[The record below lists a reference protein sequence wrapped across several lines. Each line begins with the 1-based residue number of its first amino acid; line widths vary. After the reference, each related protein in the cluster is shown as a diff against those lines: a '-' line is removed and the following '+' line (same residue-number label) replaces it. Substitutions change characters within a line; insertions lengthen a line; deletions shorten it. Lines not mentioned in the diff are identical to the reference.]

1 MGDATFTIDSSLDG
15 LSKDSWLGA
24 VAQIAE
30 EDGFFQDLGKKH
42 HAILVERGTTLLV
55 SFETVSGLR
64 ALSAYGQPLG
74 WDMVRNDGWSSL
86 CIASHGDT
94 WFRDPAIYAFFD
106 RLIDDGFF
114 DEFENVIFYGAG
126 PGGYAAAAYS
136 VACPGARVI
145 AIQPQATLDPRVTEW
160 DDRFKEM
167 FRTDFETRFGYAP
180 DMLDAAEQAFVIYD
194 PKVTLDAMHASL
206 FTRPNVVKLR
216 MRRMGIALQ
225 SSLLQLDQLETVL
238 KLAADGDLTPLSFA
252 KLYRARRD
260 NRKYL
265 QKLLSVLEAED
276 RKGLILLLCRFVTSR
291 MQAPRFVRKKKLI
304 EAEMRLLAAT
314 EEDTGEI
321 EDFEVEDVDQDD
333 DDAPLGR
340 SKNAP

>member
-1 MGDATFTIDSSLDG
+1 MA
-15 LSKDSWLGA
+15 
-24 VAQIAE
+24 
-30 EDGFFQDLGKKH
+30 
-42 HAILVERGTTLLV
+42 
-55 SFETVSGLR
+55 
-64 ALSAYGQPLG
+64 
-74 WDMVRNDGWSSL
+74 
-86 CIASHGDT
+86 
-94 WFRDPAIYAFFD
+94 
-106 RLIDDGFF
+106 
-114 DEFENVIFYGAG
+114 
-126 PGGYAAAAYS
+126 
-136 VACPGARVI
+136 
-145 AIQPQATLDPRVTEW
+145 EW

-238 KLAADGDLTPLSFA
+238 KLAANGDLTPLSFA

-304 EAEMRLLAAT
+304 EAELRLLAAT
-314 EEDTGEI
+314 EEDNGEI
-321 EDFEVEDVDQDD
+321 EEFEVEDIDPDEDD
-333 DDAPLGR
+333 TPLGR
-340 SKNAP
+340 PKNAP

>member
-1 MGDATFTIDSSLDG
+1 MSDAPFTIDTSMEG
-15 LSKDSWLGA
+15 LSKDDWLRA

-42 HAILVERGTTLLV
+42 HAIFVERGSTLLV

-64 ALSAYGQPLG
+64 ALSAYSQPLG
-74 WDMVRNDGWSSL
+74 WDMVRNYGWSSL
-86 CIASHGDT
+86 SIVSHGDT
-94 WFRDPAIYAFFD
+94 WFRDPAVFALFD

-114 DEFENVIFYGAG
+114 DEFETVVFYGAG

-145 AIQPQATLDPRVTEW
+145 AIQPQATLDPRVAEW

-167 FRTDFETRFGYAP
+167 FRTDFNSRFGYAP
-180 DMLDAAEQAFVIYD
+180 DMLDAAEKAFVIYD

-206 FTRPNVVKLR
+206 FMRPNVQKLR

-225 SSLLQLDQLETVL
+225 SSLLQLDQLETL
-238 KLAADGDLTPLSFA
+238 LNLAAEDALTDLSFA
-252 KLYRARRD
+252 KLFRARRD

-265 QKLLSVLEAED
+265 QNLLSVLERED

-304 EAEMRLLAAT
+304 EAELKLLASQG
-314 EEDTGEI
+314 EDVAEVEGEDANI
-321 EDFEVEDVDQDD
+321 EDP
-333 DDAPLGR
+333 DAPSDR
-340 SKNAP
+340 SGTTL